1 MSFATSLE
9 SHPLRRP
16 ILFLQG
22 KEFGGQTVR
31 ITQAIKANEVIAEG
45 CDRAILNGDEVSVS
59 ALPDTLATI
68 SSDVCR
74 LVLGRTEV
82 YSEFTLN
89 FRIASDE
96 DLRGIEEQFE
106 RTARESHLDT
116 RAIEEFISATSRFGS
131 AIGYCDGICAYLY
144 GVLAKERAPD
154 SSLTYEAYIGKYSKA
169 AEELAAY
176 DRPLAQTIGSLIEFR
191 FNHFEEAAQ
200 LAGEAR
206 VGHAAARYGKFLQ
219 DLPLSSAQKCVS
231 IQAPRDAF
239 VKTGRLSRL
248 SAGRYNRFPSYR
260 GMQTIWS
267 RS

>member
-1 MSFATSLE
+1 MYVDWFWAE
-9 SHPLRRP
+9 LRF
-16 ILFLQG
+16 IWQ
-22 KEFGGQTVR
+22 
-31 ITQAIKANEVIAEG
+31 
-45 CDRAILNGDEVSVS
+45 
-59 ALPDTLATI
+59 
-68 SSDVCR
+68 
-74 LVLGRTEV
+74 
-82 YSEFTLN
+82 FTLN

-176 DRPLAQTIGSLIEFR
+176 DRPLAQTIGSLIEFH

-206 VGHAAARYGKFLQ
+206 VGHAAARYAKFLQ
-219 DLPLSSAQKCVS
+219 DLPLSSEQKCVS
-231 IQAPRDAF
+231 IQAPRDAL
-239 VKTGRLSRL
+239 VTDWETERIVRWSVQSLPELSRYADNMESFL
-248 SAGRYNRFPSYR
+248 NRSIVEYDKVKLACSLGRGLHSFRQHRRCDSACKSV
-260 GMQTIWS
+260 T
-267 RS
+267 